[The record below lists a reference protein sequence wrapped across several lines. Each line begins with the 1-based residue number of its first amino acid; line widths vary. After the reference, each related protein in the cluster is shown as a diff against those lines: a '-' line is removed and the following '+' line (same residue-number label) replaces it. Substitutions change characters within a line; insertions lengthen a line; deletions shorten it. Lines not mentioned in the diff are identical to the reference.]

1 MKLDA
6 TAGSATANCYL
17 TRKEADEWMARRLHA
32 TAWDDAEG
40 ADKDKALMWATRLID
55 RYQWMGVKAT
65 STQALHWP
73 RRYVT
78 DADPSESMWWRDYDT
93 SSWYYAFAELSPA
106 TIPKF
111 LQEAVTELAFFLL
124 QEDRTE
130 DPAGIGFKNLQVGS
144 LSLTPDSTVQRKVIP
159 KSVMD
164 IIRPY
169 LSNPPDSNSRTLER
183 A

>member
-17 TRKEADEWMARRLHA
+17 TRKEADGWMARRLHTA
-32 TAWDDAEG
+32 AWDDAEG
-40 ADKDKALMWATRLID
+40 SDKDKALMWATRLID

-65 STQALHWP
+65 GTQALHWP

-78 DADPSESMWWRDYDT
+78 DADPAQSEWWRDYDT

-106 TIPKF
+106 TIPIF
-111 LQEAVTELAFFLL
+111 LQEATAELAFFLL

-130 DPAGIGFKNLQVGS
+130 DPSGIEFKRLEVGS
-144 LSLTPDSTVQRKVIP
+144 LVLEPNSVNTKKVIP

-169 LSNPPDSNSRTLER
+169 LSNPPDSTSRTLER